1 MLHSGCEYYGLQS
14 ACYDVPWYD
23 DFFPAEKHSE
33 TEQRVILNW
42 WFLLIEV
49 IYHQRMNILSSI
61 GLMTLFQFAF
71 TLHVVLNSVQ
81 VHGSKKTLKFLL
93 SWLWAWDL
101 RQGDCD
107 QMPHAGSEYPVRR
120 GCSCAL
126 SIVHCRISWFYND
139 FCFSTL
145 STFNIHGLPCGGL
158 PSWYV
163 CVCPLCPPACWNLD
177 MIRLECCS
185 WCLVKKSRSRG
196 STHRSWFRSSG
207 LAQISCEIH
216 QYQLICLPIPRL
228 LASCRQR
235 WLLVRF
241 QRQQASKAHCIFV
254 N

>member
-163 CVCPLCPPACWNLD
+163 CVSTVSTSLLKSRYD
-177 MIRLECCS
+177 MIGMLQLMSGKKIKVARLDTPQ
-185 WCLVKKSRSRG
+185 LVQI
-196 STHRSWFRSSG
+196 FRSG
-207 LAQISCEIH
+207 AD
-216 QYQLICLPIPRL
+216 QLWDSSVSTDL
-228 LASCRQR
+228 
-235 WLLVRF
+235 F
-241 QRQQASKAHCIFV
+241 AHS
-254 N
+254 

>member
-1 MLHSGCEYYGLQS
+1 MLHSGCKYYGLQS

-163 CVCPLCPPACWNLD
+163 CVSTVSTSLLKSRYD
-177 MIRLECCS
+177 MIGMLQLMSGKKIKVARLDTPQ
-185 WCLVKKSRSRG
+185 LVQI
-196 STHRSWFRSSG
+196 FRSG
-207 LAQISCEIH
+207 AD
-216 QYQLICLPIPRL
+216 QLWDSSVSTDL
-228 LASCRQR
+228 
-235 WLLVRF
+235 F
-241 QRQQASKAHCIFV
+241 AHS
-254 N
+254 